1 MPKPLI
7 EIEQNRD
14 WRNWHDTDGVGGV
27 VQQFLT
33 PTNEWADTTAPVP
46 GKSFAA
52 GLEGLCEIVRRAE
65 AANVRL
71 RALGSGWSL
80 NSVGFVDGYLVNTS
94 RLTSWSVGSL
104 STKSIVPELAGI
116 AKRVVYAQCGTP
128 ITTLN
133 SGLEARGL
141 ALPTSGASN
150 GQTIAGAISTGTHGS
165 AHRVGS
171 LHDRVLALHIVAE
184 HGKHYIIQP
193 ARKPIVTQA
202 YCTWLGAELRQDDAL
217 FDAALVSF
225 GSFGIVHAVIFEASP
240 LYLLRLCAK
249 QLDFEDIVRAALSHD
264 ISKLGLLQDAGE
276 PYHIEF
282 VINPYLR
289 GKGHKGA
296 FVRVYYEQAH
306 KEGDALPVPALAG
319 ATSMRGRD
327 LVGAIAIGS
336 EVLPDVI
343 PSTLQSQL
351 VGIVPSAEDGA
362 FIGTPGQ
369 CFSDSLRTGG
379 GTSLELG
386 VPLERLSDAL
396 AAVFAVTDKHVFGA
410 PVALRYVRS
419 SQALLAFTHFA
430 PITCTIEFPGI
441 DAPRSREAH
450 KLLEAELTKRAV
462 PHTYHWG
469 QVMPLNSKVV
479 RAGFGDARVDAWLAA
494 RRGFLSPAG
503 RKLFSNDMLD
513 ALGLSV

>member
-1 MPKPLI
+1 MPQPLI
-7 EIEQNRD
+7 EIDHNRV
-14 WRNWHDTDGVGGV
+14 WRNWHDTDGVGGQ
-27 VQQFLT
+27 VQQFFT
-33 PTNEWADTTAPVP
+33 PSNEWIDNTAIDPA
-46 GKSFAA
+46 KQFAA
-52 GLEGLCEIVRRAE
+52 GLAGLCAIVQKAE

-80 NSVGFVDGYLVNTS
+80 NSVGFVDGFLVNTS
-94 RLTSWSVGSL
+94 RLTAWSIGL
-104 STKSIVPELAGI
+104 SAKSVAPECAAI
-116 AKRVVYAQCGTP
+116 AERVVYAQCGTQ

-165 AHRVGS
+165 AHKIGS

-184 HGKHYIIQP
+184 HGKHYVIQS
-193 ARKPIVTQA
+193 ARRPVVTQA

-249 QLDFEDIVRAALSHD
+249 QLDYTDIAHAAASHD
-264 ISKLGLLQDAGE
+264 ISKLQLLTGAGD

-289 GKGHKGA
+289 GAGQKGA

-306 KEGDALPVPALAG
+306 KTGDALPVIALTG
-319 ATSMRGRD
+319 ATSLRGRD
-327 LVGAIAIGS
+327 LVGAISFGAELAPG
-336 EVLPDVI
+336 VI

-351 VGIVPSAEDGA
+351 ADIVPTALDGE

-386 VPLERLSDAL
+386 VPLERVGDAL
-396 AAVFAVTDKHVFGA
+396 AAVFAVTDVHTFGA
-410 PVALRYVRS
+410 PVALRYVRA

-430 PITCTIEFPGI
+430 PITCTIELPGI

-450 KLLEAELTKRAV
+450 RLLEIELVKRAV

-469 QVMPLNSKVV
+469 QVMPLNHKVV
-479 RAGFGDARVDAWLAA
+479 RAGFGDARVDAWLEA
-494 RRGFLSPAG
+494 RRGFLSEAG

-513 ALGLSV
+513 ALGLAA

>member
-7 EIEQNRD
+7 EIEHNRA
-14 WRNWHDTDGVGGV
+14 WRNWHDTGDVGGT
-27 VQQFLT
+27 VQQFFT
-33 PTNEWADTTAPVP
+33 PRNEWTDDTPVDPDKAFAP
-46 GKSFAA
+46 
-52 GLEGLCEIVRRAE
+52 GLAGLCEIVRRAE
-65 AANVRL
+65 AAKTRL

-80 NSVGFVDGYLVNTS
+80 NNVAFVDGFLINTS
-94 RLTSWSVGSL
+94 RLSKLQIGLTPKSV
-104 STKSIVPELAGI
+104 TPECAPI
-116 AKRVVYAQCGTP
+116 ADRIVYAQCGTQ

-133 SGLEARGL
+133 SELEKRGL

-150 GQTIAGAISTGTHGS
+150 GQTIAGATATGTHGS
-165 AHRVGS
+165 AHKLGA

-184 HGKHYIIQP
+184 HGKHYVVQP
-193 ARKPIVTQA
+193 ARKPAVTQA
-202 YCTWLGAELRQDDAL
+202 YCDWLGGAELRQDDAL

-249 QLDFEDIVRAALSHD
+249 QMDYDDIAHAAVSHD
-264 ISKLGLLQDAGE
+264 ISQLPLLKNAGE

-289 GKGHKGA
+289 GAGQKGA

-306 KEGDALPVPALAG
+306 KPGDPLPVVALQG
-319 ATSMRGRD
+319 AETLRGRD
-327 LVGAIAIGS
+327 LIGAISFGS
-336 EVLPDVI
+336 ELAPTVI
-343 PSTLQSQL
+343 ACTLQSQL
-351 VGIVPSAEDGA
+351 EDIVPSVIDGEL
-362 FIGTPGQ
+362 IGTPGQ

-386 VPLERLSDAL
+386 VPLERVGDAL
-396 AAVFAVTDKHVFGA
+396 SAIFAVTDAHTFGA
-410 PVALRYVRS
+410 PVALRYVRA

-450 KLLEAELTKRAV
+450 RLLEIELQKRNI

-469 QVMPLNSKVV
+469 QVMPLNPKIV
-479 RAGFGDARVDAWLAA
+479 RAGFGDARVDAWLTA
-494 RRGFLSPAG
+494 RRGFLSEAG

-513 ALGLSV
+513 ALGLSS

>member
-1 MPKPLI
+1 MSKPLI
-7 EIEQNRD
+7 EVEHNST
-14 WRNWHDTDGVGGV
+14 WRNWHDTDGVGGA

-33 PTNEWADTTAPVP
+33 PSNEWADATPVDRAKP
-46 GKSFAA
+46 FAA
-52 GLEGLCEIVRRAE
+52 GLAGLCEIVRRAE
-65 AANVRL
+65 AAQVRV

-94 RLTSWSVGSL
+94 RLSELTVGL
-104 STKSIVPELAGI
+104 TPKSTAPACADI
-116 AKRVVYAQCGTP
+116 ADRVVYAQCGTA

-133 SGLEARGL
+133 SRLEARGL

-184 HGKHYIIQP
+184 HGQHYVIQA
-193 ARKPIVTQA
+193 ARKPVVTEA
-202 YCTWLGAELRQDDAL
+202 FCSWLGAELREDDAL

-225 GSFGIVHAVIFEASP
+225 GSFGIVHAVIFEAAP
-240 LYLLRLCAK
+240 LYLLRLCVK
-249 QLDFEDIVRAALSHD
+249 QLDYAEIEQAALRHD
-264 ISKLGLLQDAGE
+264 ISQLSLPKDAGD

-289 GKGHKGA
+289 AQGQRGA
-296 FVRVYYEQAH
+296 FVRVYYDKPHPA
-306 KEGDALPVPALAG
+306 GAPLPVVPLAG
-319 ATSMRGRD
+319 ATSMRGTD
-327 LVGAIAIGS
+327 LVGAIAFGS
-336 EVLPDVI
+336 DLAPVLI
-343 PSTLQSQL
+343 AGTLQSQL
-351 VGIVPSAEDGA
+351 VKLVPPLEDGA
-362 FIGTPGQ
+362 FVGTPGQ

-386 VPLERLSDAL
+386 VPLERVGDAL
-396 AAVFAVTDKHVFGA
+396 EAIFAVTDRHTFGA
-410 PVALRYVRS
+410 PVALRYVRAS
-419 SQALLAFTHFA
+419 RALLAFTCFA

-450 KLLEAELTKRAV
+450 KLLEIELVNRGV

-469 QVMPLNSKVV
+469 QVMPQNPKVV
-479 RAGFGDARVDAWLAA
+479 RAGFGDARVNAWLAA

-503 RKLFSNDMLD
+503 CRLFSNDMLD
-513 ALGLSV
+513 ALGLAS